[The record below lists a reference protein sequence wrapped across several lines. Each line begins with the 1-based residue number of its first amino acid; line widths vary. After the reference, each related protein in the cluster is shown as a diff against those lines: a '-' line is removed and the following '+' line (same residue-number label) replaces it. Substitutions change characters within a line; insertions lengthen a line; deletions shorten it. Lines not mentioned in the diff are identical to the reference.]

1 MVEYVKP
8 ATIVEHVAPVP
19 AVTYE
24 DEVEEFN
31 LLMRYVT
38 LAPAVTCMAPAPVAA
53 NLDPVT
59 APVVEAGPVVVQPAH
74 VVEYTTLA
82 PAVTCLAPAPVAE
95 YVDPAPAAT
104 NAAPASWDELEARL
118 LALTPEEQ
126 RQVLKMI

>member
-1 MVEYVKP
+1 
-8 ATIVEHVAPVP
+8 
-19 AVTYE
+19 
-24 DEVEEFN
+24 
-31 LLMRYVT
+31 
-38 LAPAVTCMAPAPVAA
+38 MAPAPVAA